1 MKKIICLILAAVLL
15 MSIFPVNAFAYN
27 TVSSFDQLKTLL
39 EGLSN
44 NEVIDVYCSGDFFIG
59 SNKDNIEITAY
70 GCTINFHDN
79 YYMKA
84 IFSQTGNYGVFFYI
98 NADNVTIDFNNKILS
113 STGAN
118 GSGDFASAIVVN
130 GNNCHIKNG
139 GFYQCENPSN
149 KEVWGAA
156 IWVTK
161 YDDGCTIENCTFES
175 CHCAYGGA
183 IYIGS
188 AGATV
193 KDCIFNGC
201 YATEEGWD
209 IYDWSEDAL
218 VEGCSTTNGD
228 KDCFLYAREV
238 KDCKFSQQFDT
249 IWKGAPIG
257 STISE
262 GNIWIVAA
270 IGVAAVIA
278 VAAVVVSK
286 KKKKA

>member
-1 MKKIICLILAAVLL
+1 MKKIVSLILAAVLL

-27 TVSSFDQLKTLL
+27 VGSFEELKTLL
-39 EGLSN
+39 EGLST
-44 NEVIDVYCSGDFFIG
+44 NEVIDVYCSRNFFIG
-59 SNKDNIEITAY
+59 SNKENIEIKAN

-84 IFSQTGNYGVFFYI
+84 TFSRTGDYGVFFYI
-98 NADNVTIDFNNKILS
+98 NADDVTIDFNNKIFS
-113 STGAN
+113 STGAS
-118 GSGDFASAIVVN
+118 GSGDYASAIVVN

-161 YDDGCTIENCTFES
+161 YDPGCTIENCTFES

-188 AGATV
+188 KGATV
-193 KDCIFNGC
+193 KNCIFNGC
-201 YATEEGWD
+201 YATVEGWD
-209 IYDWSEDAL
+209 IYDWSGDAV

-228 KDCFLYAREV
+228 KNCFLYAREV

-249 IWKGAPIG
+249 IWKDISLG

-262 GNIWIVAA
+262 GNGWIVAA
-270 IGVAAVIA
+270 IGAVAVIGI
-278 VAAVVVSK
+278 AAAAIAK